1 MYRHVI
7 YLNPFQWILKRKLCD
22 VQIVQ
27 ERIFYLRKTPQV
39 RSTALSLKSTEENGF
54 VCQLQI
60 YIWTVQV
67 VKTCQV
73 LGFPHEWA
81 EKKFVCLVHLC
92 KDTPYC
98 NVAYAYSF
106 LQALLYFEELSCRG
120 WSDTLPIIVLS
131 HAN

>member
-1 MYRHVI
+1 MDLEEEAFWRANCARTYFWSQEDAAGAINGTLFEKHWTEWICVSVADL
-7 YLNPFQWILKRKLCD
+7 YLNSSGSEDLPGAW
-22 VQIVQ
+22 
-27 ERIFYLRKTPQV
+27 
-39 RSTALSLKSTEENGF
+39 
-54 VCQLQI
+54 
-60 YIWTVQV
+60 
-67 VKTCQV
+67 
-73 LGFPHEWA
+73 FPHEWA

-98 NVAYAYSF
+98 NVAYAYFF